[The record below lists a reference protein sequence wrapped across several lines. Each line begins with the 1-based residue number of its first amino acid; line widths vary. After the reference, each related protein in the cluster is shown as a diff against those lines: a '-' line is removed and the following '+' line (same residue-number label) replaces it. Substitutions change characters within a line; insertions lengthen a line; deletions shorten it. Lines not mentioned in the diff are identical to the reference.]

1 MLFSLC
7 RDILGALIGNIV
19 GGWLIGI
26 SLYWFYLHHV
36 SLPFCLFSRSLG

>member
-1 MLFSLC
+1 
-7 RDILGALIGNIV
+7 LIGNIV

-36 SLPFCLFSRSLG
+36 SLPCISFPLGTGENLT